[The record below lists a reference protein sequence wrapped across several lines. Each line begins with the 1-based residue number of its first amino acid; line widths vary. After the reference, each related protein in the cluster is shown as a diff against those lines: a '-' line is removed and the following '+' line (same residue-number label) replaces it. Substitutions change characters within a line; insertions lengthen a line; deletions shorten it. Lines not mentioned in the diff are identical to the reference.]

1 MKIAYLISVYKDPQ
15 QFVRM
20 LKALRGKETYFFIH
34 VDAKV
39 DDKIF
44 IDNLP
49 IDLLPYVI
57 LLLNVIIFNGEDLIK
72 FYTKKNFYTHVYI
85 LKFALKE
92 FSFLPDK
99 TILCGVMKKS
109 FVN

>member
-49 IDLLPYVI
+49 IDLLP
-57 LLLNVIIFNGEDLIK
+57 
-72 FYTKKNFYTHVYI
+72 
-85 LKFALKE
+85 
-92 FSFLPDK
+92 
-99 TILCGVMKKS
+99 
-109 FVN
+109 

>member
-44 IDNLP
+44 IDNTRWR
-49 IDLLPYVI
+49 
-57 LLLNVIIFNGEDLIK
+57 N
-72 FYTKKNFYTHVYI
+72 
-85 LKFALKE
+85 
-92 FSFLPDK
+92 
-99 TILCGVMKKS
+99 
-109 FVN
+109 

>member
-49 IDLLPYVI
+49 IDLLDVYKRQPLTSLFCFSVNY
-57 LLLNVIIFNGEDLIK
+57 LI
-72 FYTKKNFYTHVYI
+72 
-85 LKFALKE
+85 A
-92 FSFLPDK
+92 
-99 TILCGVMKKS
+99 
-109 FVN
+109 

>member
-49 IDLLPYVI
+49 IFKRIPNKHLRRS
-57 LLLNVIIFNGEDLIK
+57 K
-72 FYTKKNFYTHVYI
+72 
-85 LKFALKE
+85 
-92 FSFLPDK
+92 
-99 TILCGVMKKS
+99 
-109 FVN
+109 